1 MAAKQ
6 EGEMTFLEH
15 LEELRWH
22 LIRSVLAI
30 TAFGI
35 VAFLYKRILFDVIL
49 MGPSTPE
56 FWTNRM
62 LCELGQLVNIQ
73 KLCINS
79 VTLRLQ
85 NVVVTGQFLAHVKIS
100 IISGLVLAFP
110 YISWEFWR
118 FIRPALYE
126 KEASSAKGSVFYI
139 TILFILGVLF
149 GYYLISPLSINFLYN
164 YKVSDI
170 VENIPTLNS
179 YVGLVAA
186 IVLASGVL
194 FELPMLVYFLSK
206 IGLITPQFLKSYR
219 RHALVVILLLSGI
232 ITPPDIFSQIMVCI
246 PLLALYEI
254 SIAISRR
261 VNKKREMEMEM
272 KDEIE
277 PAEK

>member
-1 MAAKQ
+1 MAEKQ
-6 EGEMTFLEH
+6 QGEMTFLEH

-30 TAFGI
+30 TVFGVLAF
-35 VAFLYKRILFDVIL
+35 VYKRIVFDIIL
-49 MGPSTPE
+49 MGPSQSD

-62 LCELGQLVNIQ
+62 LCELGQLVNVQ
-73 KLCINS
+73 KLCINAT
-79 VTLRLQ
+79 TLRLQ

-100 IISGLVLAFP
+100 IIAGLVLAFP
-110 YISWEFWR
+110 YITWEFWR
-118 FIRPALYE
+118 FIRPALFD
-126 KEASSAKGSVFYI
+126 KEISYAKGSVFYI
-139 TILFILGVLF
+139 TLLFILGVCF

-194 FELPMLVYFLSK
+194 FELPVLVYFLSK
-206 IGLITPQFLKSYR
+206 IGLVTPEFLKSYR

-232 ITPPDIFSQIMVCI
+232 ITPPDIFSQIMVSI
-246 PLLALYEI
+246 PLLVLYEI
-254 SIAISRR
+254 SIVISRR
-261 VNKKREMEMEM
+261 VVKQREQEMTQ
-272 KDEIE
+272 EITPKE
-277 PAEK
+277 E

>member
-1 MAAKQ
+1 MAEKQ

-30 TAFGI
+30 LAFGVI
-35 VAFLYKRILFDVIL
+35 AFVYKRIVFDVIL
-49 MGPSTPE
+49 MGPSQPD

-62 LCELGQLVNIQ
+62 LCELGHLVNTE

-79 VTLRLQ
+79 GELRLQ
-85 NVVVTGQFLAHVKIS
+85 NVLVTGQFLAHFKIS
-100 IISGLVLAFP
+100 IIAGLVLAFP
-110 YISWEFWR
+110 FISWEFWR
-118 FIRPALYE
+118 FIKPALYE
-126 KEASSAKGSVFYI
+126 KEASSAKGSVFFI
-139 TILFILGVLF
+139 AILFILGVMF

-170 VENIPTLNS
+170 VANIPTLNS

-186 IVLASGVL
+186 IVLASGLL

-206 IGLITPQFLKSYR
+206 IGLITPKFLKSYR

-232 ITPPDIFSQIMVCI
+232 ITPPDIFSQIMVAI
-246 PLLALYEI
+246 PLLVLYEI
-254 SIAISRR
+254 SIVISRR
-261 VNKKREMEMEM
+261 VNRQRDMAMGTT
-272 KDEIE
+272 DEIKPVE
-277 PAEK
+277 

>member
-1 MAAKQ
+1 MAEKQ

-30 TAFGI
+30 TVFGI
-35 VAFLYKRILFDVIL
+35 VAFLYKRIVFDVIL
-49 MGPSTPE
+49 MGPSTQE

-73 KLCINS
+73 NLCINAEA
-79 VTLRLQ
+79 LRLQ

-110 YISWEFWR
+110 YITWEFWR
-118 FIRPALYE
+118 FLRPALYE
-126 KEASSAKGSVFYI
+126 KEVTSAKGSVFYI
-139 TILFILGVLF
+139 TVLFILGVLF

-164 YKVSDI
+164 YQVSDI

-206 IGLITPQFLKSYR
+206 IGLITPDFLKSYR

-232 ITPPDIFSQIMVCI
+232 ITPPDIFSQIMVCL
-246 PLLALYEI
+246 PLLVLYEI
-254 SIAISRR
+254 SISISKR
-261 VNKKREMEMEM
+261 VNKKREAEMGAT
-272 KDEIE
+272 DEIK
-277 PAEK
+277 PAE

>member
-1 MAAKQ
+1 MAGKQ

-30 TAFGI
+30 TVFGV
-35 VAFLYKRILFDVIL
+35 VAFVYKRIVFDVIL
-49 MGPSTPE
+49 MGPSTPD

-62 LCELGQLVNIQ
+62 LCELGHLVNTER
-73 KLCINS
+73 LCINS
-79 VTLRLQ
+79 VDLRLQ
-85 NVVVTGQFLAHVKIS
+85 NVLVTGQFLAHIKIS
-100 IISGLVLAFP
+100 IIAGLVLAFP
-110 YISWEFWR
+110 YISYEFWR

-126 KEASSAKGSVFYI
+126 KEASSARGSVFYI
-139 TILFILGVLF
+139 VLLFVLGVLF

-186 IVLASGVL
+186 IVLASGLL

-206 IGLITPQFLKSYR
+206 IGLVTPAFLKSYR

-232 ITPPDIFSQIMVCI
+232 ITPPDIFSQIMVSL
-246 PLLALYEI
+246 PLLVLYEI
-254 SIAISRR
+254 SIVISRR
-261 VNKKREMEMEM
+261 VNNKREMAMQM